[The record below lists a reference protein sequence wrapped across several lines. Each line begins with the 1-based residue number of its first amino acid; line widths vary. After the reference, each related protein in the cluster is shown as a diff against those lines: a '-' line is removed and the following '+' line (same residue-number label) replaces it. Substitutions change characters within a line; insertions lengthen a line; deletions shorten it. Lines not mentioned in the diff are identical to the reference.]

1 MSENKERVKLLV
13 PVDFS
18 DLTEKVLPTAQYLSR
33 VYDAEVH
40 LLHVIEVVQGPLKV
54 FSNFDEE
61 EARKKALELM
71 DGVIQLFSDG
81 KTEFRKMVKIGKPYR
96 KVLEAA
102 SEINANAIVMGTH
115 GASGMREL
123 MVGTNTARVIRQAK
137 CPVLSMSRTPD
148 KIGFQKI
155 LLPIDLTRESGEKLK
170 LGIEFAQNFGA
181 ELVLLTMLASN
192 KEEDKKVMRK
202 RMAMAISHIK
212 EHNVPVESMTL
223 LSKGNRADQV
233 IEYAHEVG
241 ADLIC
246 IMTQQELE
254 FKETLLGSH
263 ASHVV
268 NHSDVPV
275 FSIRPV
281 KEYRERQFS
290 DAHFG

>member
-1 MSENKERVKLLV
+1 MSEKKERIKLLV

-18 DLTEKVLPTAQYLSR
+18 DLTEKVLPTAQYLAR

-40 LLHVIEVVQGPLKV
+40 LLHVLEVVSGPLKV
-54 FSNFDEE
+54 FSNFDED

-71 DGVIQLFSDG
+71 DEVIANAEGGTD
-81 KTEFRKMVKIGKPYR
+81 FRKIVKTGKPYR
-96 KVLEAA
+96 KILEAA

-115 GASGMREL
+115 GASGVREL
-123 MVGTNTARVIRQAK
+123 MVGTNASRVIRAAK
-137 CPVLSMSRTPD
+137 CPVMTMSAKPAHT
-148 KIGFQKI
+148 GFKKI
-155 LLPIDLTRESGEKLK
+155 LLPIDLSRETGEKLK

-181 ELVLLTMLASN
+181 ELVLLTMLVSSS
-192 KEEDKKVMRK
+192 EEAKKTMAK
-202 RMAMAISHIK
+202 RMSMAIKFIK
-212 EHNVPVESMTL
+212 EHNVPVESVTL
-223 LSKGNRADQV
+223 PAKSNRADQV
-233 IEYAHEVG
+233 IEYAHESG
-241 ADLIC
+241 SDLIC

-275 FSIRPV
+275 FSIRPT
-281 KEYRERQFS
+281 KEYRDRQFS

>member
-1 MSENKERVKLLV
+1 M

-33 VYDAEVH
+33 IYNAEVH
-40 LLHVIEVVQGPLKV
+40 LLHVIEVPQGPLKV

-61 EARKKALELM
+61 KTRAKVLELM
-71 DGVIQLFSDG
+71 DEVIKHGEDGV
-81 KTEFRKMVKIGKPYR
+81 EFRKIVKVGKPYR
-96 KVLEAA
+96 KILEAA
-102 SEINANAIVMGTH
+102 NEINSNAIVMGTH
-115 GASGMREL
+115 GASGVREL

-137 CPVLSMSRTPD
+137 CPVLSMSRKPD
-148 KIGFQKI
+148 QVGFKKI

-170 LGIEFAQNFGA
+170 LGIEFAQNFDA
-181 ELVLLTMLASN
+181 QLILLTILASN
-192 KEEDKKVMRK
+192 KEEDKKTMRK

-223 LSKGNRADQV
+223 VSRGNRADQV

>member
-18 DLTEKVLPTAQYLSR
+18 DLTEKVLPTAQYLAQ

-40 LLHVIEVVQGPLKV
+40 LLHVLEVVQGPLKV
-54 FSNFDEE
+54 FGNFDEDK
-61 EARKKALELM
+61 ARTKALELM
-71 DGVIQLFSDG
+71 DKVISETDG
-81 KTEFRKMVKIGKPYR
+81 STQFHKIIKMGKPYR
-96 KVLEAA
+96 KILEAA
-102 SEINANAIVMGTH
+102 NEINANAIVMGTH

-123 MVGTNTARVIRQAK
+123 MVGTNAARVIRQAK
-137 CPVLSMSRTPD
+137 CPVLTLSRKPD
-148 KIGFQKI
+148 KVSFEKI

-170 LGIEFAQNFGA
+170 LGIEFAKNFGA
-181 ELVLLTMLASN
+181 QLILLTMLVSN
-192 KEEDKKVMRK
+192 NEEDKKTMRK
-202 RMAMAISHIK
+202 RMAMAIKHIK
-212 EHNVPVESMTL
+212 EHHVPVESITL
-223 LSKGNRADQV
+223 IGKGNRADQV

-281 KEYRERQFS
+281 KEYRERTFS